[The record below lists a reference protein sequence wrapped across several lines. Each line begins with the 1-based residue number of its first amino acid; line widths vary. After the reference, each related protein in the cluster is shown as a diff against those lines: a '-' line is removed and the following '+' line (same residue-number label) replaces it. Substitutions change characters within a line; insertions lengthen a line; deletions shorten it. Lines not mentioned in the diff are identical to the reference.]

1 MIEAVLAVKAPDWM
15 DSLAKKYG
23 ARISVLGCLPFSDG
37 GVKDLVEIRAPED
50 KLGDAVEE
58 LKGSPQFQEVDITQT
73 SRDKAIASIH
83 TDRCAVCSVL
93 AGSECFLISA
103 STKNG
108 GIYWTLLASGKRPL
122 RKLMSAMKDKGF
134 DVEIVKM
141 AEVKGREALTARQ
154 EEIIRVAL
162 EKGYFDYPKRISLRE
177 LARLFGISI
186 STLSEVLRTGQR
198 KIIQAHFKEI
208 TETR

>member
-1 MIEAVLAVKAPDWM
+1 
-15 DSLAKKYG
+15 
-23 ARISVLGCLPFSDG
+23 
-37 GVKDLVEIRAPED
+37 VEIRAPED
-50 KLGDAVEE
+50 KLGEAVEE
-58 LKGSPQFQEVDITQT
+58 LKGSSQFQEVDITQT
-73 SRDKAIASIH
+73 SKNKALASIH

-103 STKNG
+103 STKDG
-108 GIYWTLLASGKRPL
+108 GIYWTLLASGKKPL
-122 RKLMSAMKDKGF
+122 RDLMDAMKGKGF
-134 DVEIVKM
+134 DVDIVKM

-162 EKGYFDYPKRISLRE
+162 EKGYFDYPKRISLRD

-198 KIIQAHFKEI
+198 KIIQAHFKEVK
-208 TETR
+208 ETR